1 MFLIL
6 DLDCGLKL
14 EAKLSTAI
22 PVYLKHIGDTSI
34 VSDEIGDHKII
45 PEPGQVQSD
54 DSKSTIFVRPKSPR
68 RYQKNESTLNHL
80 SSDLTIS
87 DRTVTDMTNSRPQLI
102 ENFLARSYLKAIH
115 ISSQGDTHTYPNQ
128 GVIAESECTWSS
140 KASPE
145 NANLLKEGT
154 IDKTGESADDPHRT
168 EKTELLRFV
177 QNFAKQFKKTE
188 EKLKEPSVSDV
199 VDKHLVVPNNSKC
212 SNKETEGPSEQLS
225 QSELFSI
232 NRSIAEFDAIIFNT
246 DDLEVDKKLQKDL
259 PEVFKVVS
267 QAIQKEESILTEGN
281 EELQH
286 VIELCLSNCNKQ
298 ESKEKKTVETKVK
311 KISREKTENSQPRT
325 QKQHVDTRSK

>member
-14 EAKLSTAI
+14 EEKLSTAI

-34 VSDEIGDHKII
+34 VSDEIGDHKLI
-45 PEPGQVQSD
+45 PEPAQVQSD

-80 SSDLTIS
+80 SSDVTIS
-87 DRTVTDMTNSRPQLI
+87 TRTVTDVTNSRPQLI

-115 ISSQGDTHTYPNQ
+115 ISSQGDTDTYPYQ
-128 GVIAESECTWSS
+128 GVIAESECTWFS

-154 IDKTGESADDPHRT
+154 IDKTAESADDPHRT

-188 EKLKEPSVSDV
+188 EKIKEPSVSDV
-199 VDKHLVVPNNSKC
+199 VDKHPVVPNNSKC
-212 SNKETEGPSEQLS
+212 SNKATPSEELS

-246 DDLEVDKKLQKDL
+246 DDLEVDKKSQKDL

-267 QAIQKEESILTEGN
+267 NAIQKEESILTEEN

-286 VIELCLSNCNKQ
+286 VIELCLSNCTKQ
-298 ESKEKKTVETKVK
+298 ESKENKTIETKVK
-311 KISREKTENSQPRT
+311 KISKIENSQPRT
-325 QKQHVDTRSK
+325 QKQHVDTKGK